1 MLSIDIKMNFENQDP
16 IELTTSWYMS
26 TLKDWNLSSRGL
38 VNKYD
43 FKCSMMSWTYKMPA
57 KEFLE
62 LVGHNEDEA
71 IEIIL
76 KNNIKMKEDEA
87 KEHITYEVEQF
98 YRELET
104 TKLISVDFELVDQ
117 S

>member
-1 MLSIDIKMNFENQDP
+1 MLSINIKMNFENQDP
-16 IELTTSWYMS
+16 IKLTTSWYMS

-43 FKCSMMSWTYKMPA
+43 FKWTMISWTYIMPA

-62 LVGHNEDEA
+62 LVGHNEQEA
-71 IEIIL
+71 IDIIL
-76 KNNIKMKEDEA
+76 KNNSRMKEDEA
-87 KEHITYEVEQF
+87 KEHITYEVEEF
-98 YRELET
+98 YRDLET